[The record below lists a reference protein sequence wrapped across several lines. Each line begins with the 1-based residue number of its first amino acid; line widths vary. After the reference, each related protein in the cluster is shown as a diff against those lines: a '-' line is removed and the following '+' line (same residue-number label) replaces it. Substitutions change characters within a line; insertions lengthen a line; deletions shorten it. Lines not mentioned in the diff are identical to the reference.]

1 MGNRSRDYQSQ
12 LIKYLQDPQEA
23 AAYLEAA
30 MEDGT
35 TEEFLLALR
44 NVAEAKG
51 ILTISKEIHLNSEKL
66 SKMLSSNGNPK
77 LSSLV
82 AVLKTMGLRLSIDTM
97 T

>member
-1 MGNRSRDYQSQ
+1 MGKRSRDYQTQ
-12 LIKYLQDPQEA
+12 LIQDLKNPEEA
-23 AAYLEAA
+23 AAYLEVA

-51 ILTISKEIHLNSEKL
+51 ISTISKEANLNRENL
-66 SKMLSSNGNPK
+66 YKMLSSNGNPK

-82 AVLKTMGLRLSIDTM
+82 AILKTMGLKLSVESLG
-97 T
+97 